1 MRVSLDNV
9 SKLDKFDKKK
19 TTKETKH
26 FPTLILNHAEALFLV
41 LQLHFN
47 STSCVDSLAR
57 GHGFATKSPPALTA
71 P

>member
-47 STSCVDSLAR
+47 STN
-57 GHGFATKSPPALTA
+57 LTECLW
-71 P
+71 